1 MCLIVDR
8 PAKAI
13 IPLDKFKIAVMNNPD
28 GYGLCVP
35 DQDGVLYVQRSA
47 DKPDPEELWQLLH
60 GEFKNEKLML
70 HLRYTTAG
78 KTNLRNA
85 HPFPILEYYKDNT
98 DLRMAHNGTI
108 FDYKPKGSNTDE
120 SDTRAFVRQ
129 FVRPLFKRL
138 SKGMTTE
145 EMLTDPFIS
154 SILSKQIPA
163 NSVLSFMDGHGNTMQ
178 VNPTGNG
185 AYIDEESGIWY
196 SNKYSFNESHR
207 TSSYTNQHY
216 GVRGGYYQGPKGG
229 GNNNT
234 VPFPSQTT
242 GTTKKSSESLGSGG
256 NRTTS
261 NTHALD
267 TKTPYF
273 SEKYEVSLEEVAL
286 MSDETISKI
295 VEDYP
300 EEAELLIKELLNEYT
315 KLNKLISKNKAH

>member
-1 MCLIVDR
+1 MCLIIDR
-8 PAKAI
+8 PAKTI
-13 IPLDKFKIAVMNNPD
+13 IPLDKFKTAVMNNPD

-35 DQDGVLYVQRSA
+35 DQEGVLYVQRSA
-47 DKPDPEELWQLLH
+47 EKANAEELWELLH
-60 GEFKNEKLML
+60 GEFKNDKLML

-85 HPFPILEYYKDNT
+85 HPFPVLEYYTDNT

-129 FVRPLFKRL
+129 FVRPLFKRF

-145 EMLTDPFIS
+145 EMLSDPFIS
-154 SILSKQIPA
+154 SILSKQIPT

-178 VNPTGNG
+178 VNPTSNG
-185 AYIDEESGIWY
+185 AHIDEETGIWY
-196 SNKYSFNESHR
+196 SNKYSFNENHR
-207 TSSYTNQHY
+207 SSSYTNQHY

-229 GNNNT
+229 GGNT
-234 VPFPSQTT
+234 VPFPQQTS
-242 GTTKKSSESLGSGG
+242 GTTKNSSGSLGSDGK
-256 NRTTS
+256 RTTG

-273 SEKYEVSLEEVAL
+273 TEKYEVDLEEVAL

-300 EEAELLIKELLNEYT
+300 EEAELLIKELLNEYM
-315 KLNKLISKNKAH
+315 KLNKLISKNKAN